1 MSLVFFPLQGL
12 MVSRYPGE
20 DAVRGS
26 HEVGNWNTPH
36 PTSVLKLEGSFLPSP
51 HPQVLSPVSRER
63 IAHSYATS
71 LIGDALPHGKSYLVI
86 ALEIFPL
93 ESFSVPTAIPQGP
106 SFPLEKINW
115 MATILENRKIFDE
128 SRTTDQ

>member
-1 MSLVFFPLQGL
+1 

-20 DAVRGS
+20 DAVLGS

-63 IAHSYATS
+63 IARSYAT
-71 LIGDALPHGKSYLVI
+71 LLMR
-86 ALEIFPL
+86 
-93 ESFSVPTAIPQGP
+93 SVVDSEGQNT
-106 SFPLEKINW
+106 STTS
-115 MATILENRKIFDE
+115 TISMLGL
-128 SRTTDQ
+128 TTRAS

>member
-20 DAVRGS
+20 DAVLGS

-63 IAHSYATS
+63 IAPSCATS
-71 LIGDALPHGKSYLVI
+71 LLPKTDERRVKQQCRFLSR
-86 ALEIFPL
+86 
-93 ESFSVPTAIPQGP
+93 SP
-106 SFPLEKINW
+106 S
-115 MATILENRKIFDE
+115 
-128 SRTTDQ
+128 SRLSA